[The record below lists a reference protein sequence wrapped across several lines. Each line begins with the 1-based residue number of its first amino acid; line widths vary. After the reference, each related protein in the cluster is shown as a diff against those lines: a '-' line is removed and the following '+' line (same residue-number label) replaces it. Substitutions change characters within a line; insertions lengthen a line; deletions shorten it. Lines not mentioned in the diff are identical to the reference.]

1 MHRQVAPAVVALCG
15 SLVLGGLAASDASAA
30 GNGPKIT
37 KVVVNGGKNIVVG
50 PTAVTHF
57 TATVTASDT
66 AAGVKQTWLDL
77 WHGSGAYDD
86 HDGAIARAGEL
97 KCTVVSST
105 TTTCTS
111 SFQVKANAR
120 AYTNEVANALAGIWH
135 VSPGAVSGNRVQSSD
150 YSYSTVKVQ
159 RASQLTVDAT
169 PEPVKKGKTV
179 TVTGKLS
186 RANWDTHKY
195 AGYSGQPVKLQF
207 RKKGSSTYTT
217 IKTVTT
223 SSTGTLKTT
232 VKASADGYY
241 RYSFAGT
248 TTTPAVNS
256 SGDFI
261 DVR

>member
-1 MHRQVAPAVVALCG
+1 MRRQVTPTVVAICG
-15 SLVLGGLAASDASAA
+15 SLALGGLMAPDASAA
-30 GNGPKIT
+30 GDGPEIT

-50 PTAVTHF
+50 PTAVTYF
-57 TATVTASDT
+57 TASVTASDP
-66 AAGVKQTWLDL
+66 AGVKETWLGL
-77 WHGSGAYDD
+77 WHGSGSYEDQE
-86 HDGAIARAGEL
+86 GAIARAGEL
-97 KCTVVSST
+97 KCTASSST

-111 SFQVKANAR
+111 SFQVDANAR
-120 AYTNEVANALAGIWH
+120 AFTNEVTNAFAGVWH
-135 VSPGAVSGNRVQSSD
+135 VSVGAFSGNRVQSGD
-150 YSYSTVKVQ
+150 HRYSTVKVQ
-159 RASQLTVDAT
+159 RASRLTVNAT
-169 PEPVKKGKTV
+169 PEPVRKGKTV

-195 AGYSGQPVKLQF
+195 AGYSGRPVKLQF
-207 RKKGSSTYTT
+207 RKKGSTTYST

-232 VKASADGYY
+232 VKASVDGYY

-248 TTTPAVNS
+248 STTPAVNA

>member
-1 MHRQVAPAVVALCG
+1 MYRRVTPAVVAVCG
-15 SLVLGGLAASDASAA
+15 SLALGGLTAPDASAT
-30 GNGPKIT
+30 GEGPKIT

-50 PTAVTHF
+50 PTAVTSF
-57 TATVTASDT
+57 TATVTASDP
-66 AAGVKQTWLDL
+66 AGVKEAWLSF
-77 WHGSGAYDD
+77 WHGSGSYDD
-86 HDGAIARAGEL
+86 HDGGIARSGEL
-97 KCTVVSST
+97 RCTASSST
-105 TTTCTS
+105 TTACTS

-120 AYTNEVANALAGIWH
+120 AWTNEVTNTFAGTWH
-135 VSPGAVSGNRVQSSD
+135 VSASAFSGARVQSWEDSH
-150 YSYSTVKVQ
+150 STVKVQ

-169 PEPVKKGKTV
+169 PEPVTKGKTV

-195 AGYSGQPVKLQF
+195 AGYSGQLVKLQF
-207 RKKGSSTYTT
+207 RKKGSTTYST

-232 VKASADGYY
+232 VKASVDGYY

-248 TTTPAVNS
+248 STTPAINAA
-256 SGDFI
+256 GDLI